1 MYLDMICNVF
11 GDIVFF
17 MDGSDSISDVDFMC
31 QKVFVVNM
39 VDNFEIS
46 LEVIYVGMVVF
57 FIMVGDVIGL

>member
-31 QKVFVVNM
+31 
-39 VDNFEIS
+39 
-46 LEVIYVGMVVF
+46 
-57 FIMVGDVIGL
+57 